1 MEMPLR
7 TTLIAALCAAAAP
20 VVGQDA
26 PPALSATYVCD
37 GGAVLQVAYLNPE
50 AGPSL
55 AVVGWAGKLIPMQAG
70 PTGSGVRYIAFD
82 EQASFRWHS
91 KGDAG
96 TLLFLAADHT
106 AQEEVVLAG
115 CVQAGR

>member
-1 MEMPLR
+1 MRPSLAVAV
-7 TTLIAALCAAAAP
+7 LCACAAAAAQAFA
-20 VVGQDA
+20 QDA

-37 GGAVLQVAYLNPE
+37 GGAVLQVAYINPA

-55 AVVGWAGKLIPMQAG
+55 AVVAWAGELIPMQAG

-82 EQASFRWHS
+82 EQASYRWHS
-91 KGDAG
+91 KGDTG
-96 TLLFLAADHT
+96 VLLFLAADHT

-115 CVQAGR
+115 CASVAP